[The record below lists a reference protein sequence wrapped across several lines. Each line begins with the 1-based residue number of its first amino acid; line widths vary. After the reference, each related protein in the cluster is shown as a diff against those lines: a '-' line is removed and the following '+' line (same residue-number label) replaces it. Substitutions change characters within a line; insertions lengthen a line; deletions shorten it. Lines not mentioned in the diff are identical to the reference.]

1 MPFFL
6 FWHRAPPLRDISARF
21 CLRLLTS
28 GIVLGGLFIHFR
40 LWHRSCALQ
49 QLPRFPQQSFNALE
63 RGDLFV
69 WDSIQILLLMAQLEL
84 ERFLTLFQFHQ
95 ALRQSRDGLSE
106 IFRSTGDPKG
116 HRGRHHRIAGGF
128 ADHNTGAPLSQ
139 DQADMTQSRPMPSL
153 ATLALYLLAGTAIG
167 LLALL
172 NGIPAAPLAGALLGA
187 GIVSMSGQLEP
198 ATWPPG
204 TRTVLEIGIGTVIG
218 TGLTRASLEQ
228 LQILWKPAVLITL
241 ALVLT
246 GLVVGLWTS
255 RLLGIDPIV
264 ALLGAAP
271 GGISGMSLVGAEF
284 GVGAAV
290 AALHAVRLITVLLVL
305 PLVVRLI
312 VPSTAG
318 G

>member
-1 MPFFL
+1 
-6 FWHRAPPLRDISARF
+6 
-21 CLRLLTS
+21 
-28 GIVLGGLFIHFR
+28 
-40 LWHRSCALQ
+40 
-49 QLPRFPQQSFNALE
+49 
-63 RGDLFV
+63 
-69 WDSIQILLLMAQLEL
+69 
-84 ERFLTLFQFHQ
+84 
-95 ALRQSRDGLSE
+95 
-106 IFRSTGDPKG
+106 
-116 HRGRHHRIAGGF
+116 
-128 ADHNTGAPLSQ
+128 
-139 DQADMTQSRPMPSL
+139 
-153 ATLALYLLAGTAIG
+153 
-167 LLALL
+167 
-172 NGIPAAPLAGALLGA
+172 
-187 GIVSMSGQLEP
+187 MSGQLEP
-198 ATWPPG
+198 ATWPAG

-228 LQILWKPAVLITL
+228 LQLLWKPAVLITL

-255 RLLGIDPIV
+255 RLLGIDPVV

-318 G
+318 S

>member
-1 MPFFL
+1 
-6 FWHRAPPLRDISARF
+6 
-21 CLRLLTS
+21 
-28 GIVLGGLFIHFR
+28 
-40 LWHRSCALQ
+40 
-49 QLPRFPQQSFNALE
+49 
-63 RGDLFV
+63 
-69 WDSIQILLLMAQLEL
+69 
-84 ERFLTLFQFHQ
+84 
-95 ALRQSRDGLSE
+95 
-106 IFRSTGDPKG
+106 
-116 HRGRHHRIAGGF
+116 
-128 ADHNTGAPLSQ
+128 
-139 DQADMTQSRPMPSL
+139 MTRSRPMPSL

-167 LLALL
+167 LLALFS
-172 NGIPAAPLAGALLGA
+172 GIPAAPLAGALLGA

-198 ATWPPG
+198 ATWPAG

-228 LQILWKPAVLITL
+228 LQLLWKPAVLITL

-255 RLLGIDPIV
+255 RLLGIDPVV

-318 G
+318 S

>member
-1 MPFFL
+1 
-6 FWHRAPPLRDISARF
+6 
-21 CLRLLTS
+21 
-28 GIVLGGLFIHFR
+28 
-40 LWHRSCALQ
+40 
-49 QLPRFPQQSFNALE
+49 
-63 RGDLFV
+63 
-69 WDSIQILLLMAQLEL
+69 
-84 ERFLTLFQFHQ
+84 
-95 ALRQSRDGLSE
+95 
-106 IFRSTGDPKG
+106 
-116 HRGRHHRIAGGF
+116 
-128 ADHNTGAPLSQ
+128 
-139 DQADMTQSRPMPSL
+139 MPSL

-167 LLALL
+167 LLALFS
-172 NGIPAAPLAGALLGA
+172 GIPAAPLAGALLGA

-198 ATWPPG
+198 ATWPQG
-204 TRTVLEIGIGTVIG
+204 TRTVLVIGFGTVIG
-218 TGLTRASLEQ
+218 PGLTRASLEQ
-228 LQILWKPAVLITL
+228 LQLLWKPAVLITL

-318 G
+318 S

>member
-1 MPFFL
+1 MP
-6 FWHRAPPLRDISARF
+6 P
-21 CLRLLTS
+21 
-28 GIVLGGLFIHFR
+28 
-40 LWHRSCALQ
+40 
-49 QLPRFPQQSFNALE
+49 
-63 RGDLFV
+63 
-69 WDSIQILLLMAQLEL
+69 
-84 ERFLTLFQFHQ
+84 
-95 ALRQSRDGLSE
+95 
-106 IFRSTGDPKG
+106 
-116 HRGRHHRIAGGF
+116 
-128 ADHNTGAPLSQ
+128 
-139 DQADMTQSRPMPSL
+139 L
-153 ATLALYLLAGTAIG
+153 ATLALYLLAGTAIV

-172 NGIPAAPLAGALLGA
+172 SGIPAAPLAGALLGA
-187 GIVSMSGQLEP
+187 GIVSMSGQLET
-198 ATWPPG
+198 ATWPTG

-218 TGLTRASLEQ
+218 TGLTRASLSQ
-228 LQILWKPAVLITL
+228 LQLLWKPAVLITL

-246 GLVVGLWTS
+246 GIVVGLWTS

-312 VPSTAG
+312 VPSTTG

>member
-1 MPFFL
+1 M
-6 FWHRAPPLRDISARF
+6 
-21 CLRLLTS
+21 T
-28 GIVLGGLFIHFR
+28 
-40 LWHRSCALQ
+40 RS
-49 QLPRFPQQSFNALE
+49 
-63 RGDLFV
+63 
-69 WDSIQILLLMAQLEL
+69 
-84 ERFLTLFQFHQ
+84 
-95 ALRQSRDGLSE
+95 RQ
-106 IFRSTGDPKG
+106 
-116 HRGRHHRIAGGF
+116 
-128 ADHNTGAPLSQ
+128 
-139 DQADMTQSRPMPSL
+139 MPSL

-167 LLALL
+167 LLALFS
-172 NGIPAAPLAGALLGA
+172 GIPAAPLAGALLGA

-198 ATWPPG
+198 ATWPQG

-228 LQILWKPAVLITL
+228 LQLLWKPAVLITL

-305 PLVVRLI
+305 QMVVRQI
-312 VPSTAG
+312 VPSTTG
-318 G
+318 S